1 MEKSEL
7 LSVAQFAFEDTEPFL
22 DKTAADLK
30 KTTMKKND
38 FVTLNCG
45 NC

>member
-1 MEKSEL
+1 MD
-7 LSVAQFAFEDTEPFL
+7 QFAFEDPEPFL
-22 DKTAADLK
+22 DKIATDPT

-38 FVTLNCG
+38 FVTLNSG